1 MILALLLQSN
11 LATAWPDLPNPTAC
25 WSDGTHYKLVLAP
38 THIQGEPHLLKL
50 RIQKCGRKTKT
61 IIIDDSPGYY
71 EQLAICPR
79 PGGVL
84 IAGAPWRNVRFWA
97 VDRARQLWT
106 IPLMLS
112 SDEGLIGVNK
122 QGIVYLESERRQDST
137 EIFRLRVFSAKK
149 LDLVDYQP

>member
-1 MILALLLQSN
+1 MLSALLLQSI
-11 LATAWPDLPNPTAC
+11 LAATWPDLPSPTDC
-25 WSDGTHYKLVLAP
+25 WSGETHYKLVRSP
-38 THIQGEPHLLKL
+38 SHIEGEPYYLQLKIKPRGKKSTTL
-50 RIQKCGRKTKT
+50 T
-61 IIIDDSPGYY
+61 IDNCPGYY

-79 PGGVL
+79 SGGVL
-84 IAGAPWRNVRFWA
+84 IAEAPWRNVRFWA

-122 QGIVYLESERRQDST
+122 QGIVYLESDRRKDSE
-137 EIFRLRVFSAKK
+137 EIFRLRVFSANK